1 MVGSGD
7 TRFLDLVASK
17 ESESFGGYDAYNTG
31 GANGGETAFGSGNSL
46 EDKRFGKPISQLT
59 VGEIKK
65 LQANGQLHAAGR
77 YQFIR
82 GTFKEVADELGLSN
96 DTVFD
101 PATQDRM
108 AVSRARWRVNNYGL
122 ASLNDEWIG
131 LRKVPQAQINAA
143 YASLD
148 PYNQPDVL
156 TPGVRKLA
164 YVTGD
169 IGNGAAYTGQ
179 HLDVKSTDG
188 QQFADNALDKYV
200 EVDDP
205 EHGTVPLSKV
215 GVTGDWNS
223 HTRRGSHGIDY
234 GTYAGTKL
242 FVKNGAKVISSVDS
256 GGNGDLVTIELPT
269 GKQFTFLHGRAK

>member
-1 MVGSGD
+1 
-7 TRFLDLVASK
+7 
-17 ESESFGGYDAYNTG
+17 
-31 GANGGETAFGSGNSL
+31 
-46 EDKRFGKPISQLT
+46 
-59 VGEIKK
+59 
-65 LQANGQLHAAGR
+65 
-77 YQFIR
+77 
-82 GTFKEVADELGLSN
+82 
-96 DTVFD
+96 
-101 PATQDRM
+101 M
-108 AVSRARWRVNNYGL
+108 AVSRARWRVNNFGL

-131 LRKVPQAQINAA
+131 LRKVPQAKINAA

-148 PYNQPDVL
+148 PFNQPDVL
-156 TPGVRKLA
+156 TPGLRKLA

-215 GVTGDWNS
+215 GITGDWNS

-242 FVKNGAKVISSVDS
+242 YVKNGAEVISSVDS
-256 GGNGDLVTIELPT
+256 GGNGDLVTIQLPT
-269 GKQFTFLHGRAK
+269 GKQYTFLHGKAK